1 MQPRHARRRHR
12 LVPALLALGA
22 GAAVVVLLVPL
33 VAGTEPVRSASP
45 VVEST
50 EADRASG
57 PVVRAAAVLRAW
69 DRARADAWAAG
80 SVGALQRLYVD
91 GAGASDV
98 RMLGA
103 YLERGLRVR
112 DLRVQ
117 VLALE
122 VLQRRPGEWRLR
134 VTDRLASGVAVGA
147 GGRRPLPRDRA
158 TTRLIRLV
166 RGGGQWRVAAVSTLS
181 PALHPAQPPRRGGG
195 R

>member
-22 GAAVVVLLVPL
+22 GAAVVVMLMPL
-33 VAGTEPVRSASP
+33 VAGTEPVRSASRM
-45 VVEST
+45 VENT
-50 EADRASG
+50 GAERGSG

-80 SVGALQRLYVD
+80 SVGALRRLYVD

-98 RMLGA
+98 RMLAA
-103 YLERGLRVR
+103 YLDRGLRVR

-122 VLQRRPGEWRLR
+122 VLERRPGEWRLR

-147 GGRRPLPRDRA
+147 GGRQPLPRDRA
-158 TTRLIRLV
+158 TTRLIRLE
-166 RGGGQWRVAAVSTLS
+166 RGGGRWRVVAVSHLS
-181 PALHPAQPPRRGGG
+181 PARHPAQHPRRGGG